1 MNIATKPEVP
11 TLNPIL
17 AAFEDVQVQTFGQIE
32 TNYRGWSYV
41 TFSEGH
47 TDRSKIDHYAVC
59 GNKVVALD
67 LSPYE
72 VMPRVVFEWMV
83 QLDFPTREEIAS
95 CSTFNFSSVAPLTK
109 YDVERIWLW
118 RRVSKLAA

>member
-17 AAFEDVQVQTFGQIE
+17 AAFEDVQVQTHGQIE

-83 QLDFPTREEIAS
+83 KLEFPTRKDIVS
-95 CSTFNFSSVAPLTK
+95 CSAFGFSGAGPLTK
-109 YDVERIWLW
+109 HDVERIWLW
-118 RRVSKLAA
+118 RRLSKLAA